1 MNTPQ
6 NPADRLA
13 VVSAELARLDDLLA
27 TLWNDNSRAE
37 VGARR
42 IACLHLARLIS
53 SEHGLQFDW
62 PAGPPHPRT
71 ARLS

>member
-1 MNTPQ
+1 MPTPQ
-6 NPADRLA
+6 TPADRLA
-13 VVSAELARLDDLLA
+13 VVSAELARLDGLLS
-27 TLWNDNSRAE
+27 TLWHDDTRAE

-42 IACLHLARLIS
+42 IACLKLARMIAD
-53 SEHGLQFDW
+53 EHGLHFDW

>member
-6 NPADRLA
+6 TPADRLA
-13 VVSAELARLDDLLA
+13 VVSAELARLDDMLS
-27 TLWNDNSRAE
+27 TLWNDNARAE
-37 VGARR
+37 VGACR
-42 IACLHLARLIS
+42 IACLHLARLIA
-53 SEHGLQFDW
+53 SEHDLPFDW

>member
-1 MNTPQ
+1 MPTPQ
-6 NPADRLA
+6 TPADRLA
-13 VVSAELARLDDLLA
+13 VVSAELARLDGMLS
-27 TLWNDNSRAE
+27 TLWNDNARAE

-42 IACLHLARLIS
+42 IACLKLARMIS
-53 SEHGLQFDW
+53 AEHDLPFDW

>member
-1 MNTPQ
+1 MKTPQ

-13 VVSAELARLDDLLA
+13 VVSAELARLDDMLL
-27 TLWNDNSRAE
+27 TLWNDNARAE

-42 IACLHLARLIS
+42 ISCLHLARLIS
-53 SEHGLQFDW
+53 DEHGLPFDW